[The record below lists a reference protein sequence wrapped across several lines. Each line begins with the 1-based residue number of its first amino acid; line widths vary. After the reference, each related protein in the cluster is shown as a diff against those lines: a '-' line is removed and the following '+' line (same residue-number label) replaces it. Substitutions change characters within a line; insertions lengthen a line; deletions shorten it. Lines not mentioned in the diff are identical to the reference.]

1 MRRIFTIVLLVFVA
15 FSGCKKDNKKGSIV
29 GVLKLESGE
38 ILSFS
43 QVILKSDAITI
54 QQVFTDENGIFV
66 FNDVNAGSY
75 SIIANS
81 DKYKTSKP
89 VELVLTDGETYQF
102 DCIFS
107 PIISVSGYVSLG
119 GVPFPTAQIELYD
132 NQKVEQIDE
141 TNLDLESNFEFYN
154 IQAGVYYLKI
164 TVSKETIYSIYGY
177 LWNGSTWVWG
187 PFDIDNFVFQDV
199 YYPVE
204 INDDTT
210 REVVL
215 NITWNGSAF
224 VVNS

>member
-1 MRRIFTIVLLVFVA
+1 MKRILAFGLLLFVI
-15 FSGCKKDNKKGSIV
+15 FSACKKDNKKGSIV

-43 QVILKSDAITI
+43 QVILKSGEVSV
-54 QQVFTDENGIFV
+54 QQAFTDENGIFV
-66 FNDVNAGSY
+66 FNDVDAGSY
-75 SIIANS
+75 SLIANN

-89 VELVLTDGETYQF
+89 VELVLTNGETYQF

-107 PIISVSGYVSLG
+107 PIISLSGYVSLG
-119 GVPFPTAQIELYD
+119 GVPFPTAKIELFD
-132 NQKVEQIDE
+132 DLKVEQIDE

-154 IQAGVYYLKI
+154 IPAGVYYLKI

-177 LWNGSTWVWG
+177 LWDGSTWVWG

-215 NITWNGSAF
+215 NITWNGSLF